1 MTRTSQP
8 SRNVAIK
15 RTNASQASAFQHR
28 NAASGSGRISP
39 SFRDMSQRSNVLET
53 SSESDYEVLTQ
64 AEIHRRQRL
73 RVRGDQIQTTR
84 AGDLSPGNLRAR
96 KSENKGVPK
105 PKKRKERYRPGVLA
119 LKEIQKYQKSTELL
133 IPKLSFQRLVREITQ
148 DFMIDFRFQA
158 AALGALQEASECFLV
173 HMFEDSNLC
182 AIHDRRVTVMLRDL
196 DLAKRIGGRK
206 RLL

>member
-105 PKKRKERYRPGVLA
+105 PKKRKERYRLLVYIHIMFKLY
-119 LKEIQKYQKSTELL
+119 KFELMCTNQYN
-133 IPKLSFQRLVREITQ
+133 IFPT
-148 DFMIDFRFQA
+148 
-158 AALGALQEASECFLV
+158 
-173 HMFEDSNLC
+173 
-182 AIHDRRVTVMLRDL
+182 
-196 DLAKRIGGRK
+196 
-206 RLL
+206 